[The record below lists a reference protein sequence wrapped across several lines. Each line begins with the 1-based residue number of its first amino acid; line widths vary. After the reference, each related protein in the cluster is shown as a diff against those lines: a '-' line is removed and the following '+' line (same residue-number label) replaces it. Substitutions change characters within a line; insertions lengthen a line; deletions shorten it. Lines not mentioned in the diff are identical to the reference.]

1 MWFSTVHT
9 WLQVAGKST
18 LRGRHGRGP
27 RRGYRPC
34 LEILEDRT
42 VLSPTT
48 TTLTASVNPAKLGQP
63 ITFTATVTGGDIS
76 PPATFSSSENVKF
89 LDGTTTL
96 ATVDPDHG
104 FQNGRAQFTTVLAP
118 GNHSITAVYSG
129 GSRLVPNDDGT
140 SFSTLSDDPSTS
152 NVVNEVV
159 SPPVAPSRPI
169 VAALVTR
176 KVGTTRRL
184 FVRASFADT
193 GAVKAEVRSPFQKPA
208 FRAIAV
214 AAFDGDGD
222 GVADSVRLTARKG
235 KKTLT
240 RLLAL

>member
-1 MWFSTVHT
+1 MWFSTVHS
-9 WLQVAGKST
+9 WLQGAGKST

-27 RRGYRPC
+27 RRGFRPL

-48 TTLTASVNPAKLGQP
+48 TTLTTSVNPATVGQP
-63 ITFTATVTGGDIS
+63 ITFTATVTGGDVV
-76 PPATFSSSENVKF
+76 PPVSSSSSDNIKF
-89 LDGTTTL
+89 MDGTTTL
-96 ATVDPDHG
+96 ATVDPAHG
-104 FQNGRAQFTTVLAP
+104 FLNGRAQFTTVLAP
-118 GNHSITAVYSG
+118 GKHSITAVYSG
-129 GSRLVPNDDGT
+129 GLQTVPGEVLDTFLV
-140 SFSTLSDDPSTS
+140 DDPSTS

-159 SPPVAPSRPI
+159 TAPVVPPRPI
-169 VAALVTR
+169 VAALVNKR
-176 KVGTTRRL
+176 VGVTHRL
-184 FVRASFADT
+184 FVRVSFADT

-214 AAFDGDGD
+214 AAIDGDGD
-222 GVADSVRLTARKG
+222 GLADSVRLTARKG